1 MTVAA
6 TFTVFLS
13 TEACGLAAAGAGTG
27 HELLLAIGCL
37 LLLHERSQLLLW
49 DRSLFAHQI
58 TAGLCRLQLI
68 AGQHL
73 HSGHLLGEAWKAIHF
88 SRKGDR

>member
-49 DRSLFAHQI
+49 DRSLFAHQNYS
-58 TAGLCRLQLI
+58 RLVP
-68 AGQHL
+68 A
-73 HSGHLLGEAWKAIHF
+73 AAD
-88 SRKGDR
+88 SRAAFALWAPPGRSLEGDSLQ